1 MKIAFVPIDNRP
13 VCYTLPKLLANI
25 DSSIEFY
32 IPPRQ
37 YLGDLTKVADVES
50 LFSWIVSLPK
60 LDVIILSLDT
70 LAYGGLI
77 PSRRSTDSFEKIK
90 NRIETLIEIL
100 SEKQCKI
107 YAFSSIMRISNNN
120 INEEEKEYWSQWGK
134 KIFEYSY
141 NIDKFGAKENFIHD
155 IPPEILEDY
164 IETRRRNFEINKIY
178 LQWQNRVCLIR

>member
-100 SEKQCKI
+100 SEK
-107 YAFSSIMRISNNN
+107 FRLF
-120 INEEEKEYWSQWGK
+120 EKTE
-134 KIFEYSY
+134 
-141 NIDKFGAKENFIHD
+141 
-155 IPPEILEDY
+155 
-164 IETRRRNFEINKIY
+164 
-178 LQWQNRVCLIR
+178 